1 MKSVKE
7 RDNLDLLEL
16 VCQLHSRAVNQAH
29 NKLMHDAYVEARKEM
44 ESRLSTLSDNTQSI
58 DKELAGKIWDAAE
71 LHKSQLLLS
80 AYPPPSP
87 DKETFINSLN
97 LDNTQIRDGWVRVQD
112 GLPPLIDDKDYSE
125 NVIAFCNGIL
135 MVMCYMYINED
146 GGGYVWANCYGD
158 IKGDAEFDDDY
169 YPTHWM
175 PLPTPPND

>member
-1 MKSVKE
+1 MKWIKASDRLPIFTHRLISRFIHTQTPMFDFKE
-7 RDNLDLLEL
+7 WALRN
-16 VCQLHSRAVNQAH
+16 
-29 NKLMHDAYVEARKEM
+29 
-44 ESRLSTLSDNTQSI
+44 SD
-58 DKELAGKIWDAAE
+58 K
-71 LHKSQLLLS
+71 
-80 AYPPPSP
+80 
-87 DKETFINSLN
+87 LN
-97 LDNTQIRDGWVRVQD
+97 LVEWLDESSPSDNTQIRGGWVRVQD

>member
-1 MKSVKE
+1 MKW
-7 RDNLDLLEL
+7 
-16 VCQLHSRAVNQAH
+16 
-29 NKLMHDAYVEARKEM
+29 
-44 ESRLSTLSDNTQSI
+44 I
-58 DKELAGKIWDAAE
+58 KI
-71 LHKSQLLLS
+71 K
-80 AYPPPSP
+80 
-87 DKETFINSLN
+87 SLN
-97 LDNTQIRDGWVRVQD
+97 DLPQGLVEIFFIRYDGGTQKESGTVIHLRDLYENGWEDIEYLDESSPSDNTQIRGGWVRVQD